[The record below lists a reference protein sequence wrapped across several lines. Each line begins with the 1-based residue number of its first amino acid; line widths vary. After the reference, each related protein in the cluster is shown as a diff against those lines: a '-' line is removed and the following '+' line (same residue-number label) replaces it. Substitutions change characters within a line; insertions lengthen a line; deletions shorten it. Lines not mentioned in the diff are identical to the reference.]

1 MTRGEAVLFELPLL
15 FVGLLSVA
23 GAYAQDHEEPGKP
36 IGKVSIVGNPI
47 LMELDEGSLGRE
59 NLFDLDRQTLRFT
72 PVDEG
77 YRVENL
83 PLEWDADFGQKI
95 T

>member
-1 MTRGEAVLFELPLL
+1 
-15 FVGLLSVA
+15 
-23 GAYAQDHEEPGKP
+23 
-36 IGKVSIVGNPI
+36 
-47 LMELDEGSLGRE
+47 MELDEGSLGRD